1 MSAPPP
7 GSDAP
12 PATRREGARR
22 VARVG
27 RIEFVNCFPLYCHFV
42 EELARLGYEAEIV
55 EGTPAQLN
63 RLLVDGEIDIALP
76 SSIEYARHADTLAL
90 LPGISISSFG
100 AVDSI
105 QLFTQIP
112 RTQVESIALTEK
124 SATSVCLLKVLCG
137 EWGLEPSYA
146 PRQGPLAQALA
157 NFGGLLLI
165 GDEAL
170 HILRAGVYP
179 HSYDLGEEWRLV
191 TGLPMVYAVCAVRRE
206 FLDERRDEA
215 RAVEAALVA
224 SRDRCAR
231 QPLETAAA
239 AAQLYDFSAAYL
251 DHYFDQ
257 LKYGFPA
264 EYRRGLAEVYRRA
277 QAIGELEQAPSLELD
292 AEPKAGP

>member
-1 MSAPPP
+1 MN
-7 GSDAP
+7 
-12 PATRREGARR
+12 GARPGGR
-22 VARVG
+22 RAARVG
-27 RIEFVNCFPLYCHFV
+27 RIEFVNCFPLYCHFE
-42 EELARLGYEAEIV
+42 EELARLGYDAEIV

-63 RLLVDGEIDIALP
+63 ALLVSGEIDVALP
-76 SSIEYARHADTLAL
+76 SSIEYARHAGLLAL

-100 AVDSI
+100 AIDSI

-112 RTQVESIALTEK
+112 REQLESIALTEK
-124 SATSVCLLKVLCG
+124 SATSACLLRVLCH
-137 EWGLEPSYA
+137 EWGIAPSFA

-179 HSYDLGEEWRLV
+179 YSYDLGEEWRLV

-206 FLDERRDEA
+206 FLDGWPDVA
-215 RAVEAALVA
+215 RAIEAALVA
-224 SRDRCAR
+224 SRDRCAA
-231 QPLETAAA
+231 QPRETAAA

-257 LKYGFPA
+257 LKYGFPSD
-264 EYRRGLAEVYRRA
+264 YRRGLGEFYRRA
-277 QAIGELEQAPSLELD
+277 VVIGELREAPELD
-292 AEPKAGP
+292 EAGAP

>member
-1 MSAPPP
+1 MST
-7 GSDAP
+7 
-12 PATRREGARR
+12 PAR

-27 RIEFVNCFPLYCHFV
+27 RIAFVNCFPLYCHFA
-42 EELARLGYEAEIV
+42 EELDRLGYRAEVV

-63 RLLVDGEIDIALP
+63 ALLVAGEIDVALP
-76 SSIEYARHADTLAL
+76 SSIEFARHADLLGL

-112 RTQVESIALTEK
+112 REQLESVALTEQ
-124 SATSVCLLKVLCG
+124 SATSVCLLKVLCR
-137 EWGLEPSYA
+137 EWGIAPSFA

-179 HSYDLGEEWRLV
+179 HSYDLGEEWRRV
-191 TGLPMVYAVCAVRRE
+191 TGRPMVYAVCAARRE
-206 FLDERRDEA
+206 FLVERPDEA
-215 RAVEAALVA
+215 AAIEAALVA
-224 SRDRCAR
+224 SRDRCAAH
-231 QPLETAAA
+231 PLDTAAA

-264 EYRRGLAEVYRRA
+264 EYRGGLLEFYRRA
-277 QAIGELEQAPSLELD
+277 AALGELAAVPDL
-292 AEPKAGP
+292 GPAAARTA

>member
-1 MSAPPP
+1 VSFA
-7 GSDAP
+7 A
-12 PATRREGARR
+12 ARP
-22 VARVG
+22 ARVG

-55 EGTPAQLN
+55 EGTPAELN
-63 RLLVDGEIDIALP
+63 RLLVAGEIDVALP
-76 SSIEYARHADTLAL
+76 SSIEYARHAESLDL

-112 RTQVESIALTEK
+112 RAQIESIALTEQ
-124 SATSVCLLKVLCG
+124 SATSVCLLKVLCH
-137 EWGLEPSYA
+137 EWGIAPSFGA
-146 PRQGPLAQALA
+146 RQGPLAQALA

-206 FLDERRDEA
+206 FLDDRADEA
-215 RAVEAALVA
+215 RAIEAALVA
-224 SRDRCAR
+224 SRDRCAA

-239 AAQLYDFSAAYL
+239 AAQLYDFSARYL

-257 LKYGFPA
+257 LKYGFPD
-264 EYRRGLAEVYRRA
+264 EYRRGLAEFYRRA
-277 QAIGELEQAPSLELD
+277 HAIGELERLPDLGADGRRVAD
-292 AEPKAGP
+292 AAS

>member
-1 MSAPPP
+1 
-7 GSDAP
+7 
-12 PATRREGARR
+12 
-22 VARVG
+22 VG
-27 RIEFVNCFPLYCHFV
+27 RIEFVNCFPLYCHFE
-42 EELARLGYEAEIV
+42 EELAGLGYSAEIV
-55 EGTPAQLN
+55 EGTPAELN
-63 RLLVDGEIDIALP
+63 SLLARGEIDIALP
-76 SSIEYARHADTLAL
+76 SSIEFARHADRWAL

-264 EYRRGLAEVYRRA
+264 EYRRGLAEFYRRA
-277 QAIGELEQAPSLELD
+277 QAIGELGQPPDLELD
-292 AEPKAGP
+292 VEPKGCS